1 MSAKPR
7 PLLPVCLTPDVP
19 SFDTHVCVS
28 LTLHTAHTGAIT
40 STAGLVA
47 GIPALKLLGYDYSI
61 SMLPARPS
69 LPAHTH
75 TLTRALPRCIADLG
89 LQCVIL
95 WRLLCSA
102 IAQTA
107 CRQGLLLYS
116 CCGGLCKLVP
126 THPHTLTSTHACKQE
141 KLAFP
146 SGQATYETIAAMATA
161 GSLAIDRGRYLLRA
175 AIAAALFTLCAYF
188 VPQLSDPPILQ
199 NIGL

>member
-19 SFDTHVCVS
+19 SFDTRVCITDASHCAHRRHHVHSWSGGWYSCS
-28 LTLHTAHTGAIT
+28 QAARIRLLHQYAACSTFLACTHAH
-40 STAGLVA
+40 
-47 GIPALKLLGYDYSI
+47 
-61 SMLPARPS
+61 
-69 LPAHTH
+69 AH
-75 TLTRALPRCIADLG
+75 TRALPRCIAYLG